1 MMYERICKHCGK
13 PFLSYTRNKVLCSE
27 KCNSEI
33 RRRCAQ
39 QRIYKAKVA
48 STGKAPEKIMVKIKI
63 TEPIDVFDSMRPG
76 IGTMHT
82 AEKIQSN
89 YATMQNYIIPG
100 IGKYGLLIREN
111 ECEEVGA

>member
-1 MMYERICKHCGK
+1 MKKPSVETTASGRAVQCMMYERICKH
-13 PFLSYTRNKVLCSE
+13 FY
-27 KCNSEI
+27 
-33 RRRCAQ
+33 
-39 QRIYKAKVA
+39 
-48 STGKAPEKIMVKIKI
+48 
-63 TEPIDVFDSMRPG
+63 VFDSMRPE
-76 IGTMHT
+76 IGTVHT